1 MKSLPS
7 LKNKIVG
14 IDTETTGLSWASND
28 SAFGISIAIDGWSK
42 YVDIRQDFKFVEW
55 LKQELPRAKV
65 IIGHHLKFDI
75 HFLYKL
81 GIDVSDVPWHC
92 TMITDT
98 LCYEHHNSYG
108 LNDVAKRRLGLSKAN
123 DMIENWMELGK
134 FKSKKLAM
142 ASIQHAPYELVAPY
156 AIKDAE
162 LLIPLYYDQ
171 MNDIKQQNLHKVYQL
186 EMELLPV
193 LADMERHGVRCD
205 VAAAEKSIP
214 ELTNIIS
221 TEQKKLNDISG
232 FDVNVNSTPQI
243 RKMFKPEKVG
253 KYQYKLIDGTI
264 CWATKT
270 GNPSI
275 DQNVLKEMI
284 HPAASMIRRI
294 RKITKLR
301 DTFVCGHILDN
312 VDANGYVH
320 TTFNS
325 TRNDSDAGT
334 VTGRLSSTSPAMQQI
349 NGRDGDTSKILRSMF
364 IPDDGDDWLGADYSS
379 ADFRI
384 AAHYLNDPIMIQA
397 YAENPNTDFHGY
409 VSEMTGIPRS
419 PLYAGGPSSKTLN
432 LSMAFGAGAGK
443 IASQMGMPFD
453 IEERQ
458 GKMFLVAGP
467 EAQHI
472 IDMYH
477 KKFPV
482 FRTFAKSA
490 TTIANQ
496 RGYVMSLMGRRLRF
510 VNNDG
515 HKAAG
520 YLFQSGCAELMKTA
534 LVRLWKCLR
543 NTEYKLFLTVHD
555 EVAISAPFNGTMDK
569 EIQLLFTDYMSED
582 APFKLRV
589 PMTSTFK
596 RGSNWYETK

>member
-1 MKSLPS
+1 
-7 LKNKIVG
+7 
-14 IDTETTGLSWASND
+14 
-28 SAFGISIAIDGWSK
+28 
-42 YVDIRQDFKFVEW
+42 
-55 LKQELPRAKV
+55 
-65 IIGHHLKFDI
+65 
-75 HFLYKL
+75 
-81 GIDVSDVPWHC
+81 
-92 TMITDT
+92 
-98 LCYEHHNSYG
+98 
-108 LNDVAKRRLGLSKAN
+108 
-123 DMIENWMELGK
+123 
-134 FKSKKLAM
+134 
-142 ASIQHAPYELVAPY
+142 
-156 AIKDAE
+156 
-162 LLIPLYYDQ
+162 
-171 MNDIKQQNLHKVYQL
+171 
-186 EMELLPV
+186 
-193 LADMERHGVRCD
+193 
-205 VAAAEKSIP
+205 
-214 ELTNIIS
+214 
-221 TEQKKLNDISG
+221 
-232 FDVNVNSTPQI
+232 
-243 RKMFKPEKVG
+243 
-253 KYQYKLIDGTI
+253 
-264 CWATKT
+264 
-270 GNPSI
+270 
-275 DQNVLKEMI
+275 
-284 HPAASMIRRI
+284 
-294 RKITKLR
+294 
-301 DTFVCGHILDN
+301 
-312 VDANGYVH
+312 
-320 TTFNS
+320 
-325 TRNDSDAGT
+325 
-334 VTGRLSSTSPAMQQI
+334 
-349 NGRDGDTSKILRSMF
+349 
-364 IPDDGDDWLGADYSS
+364 
-379 ADFRI
+379 
-384 AAHYLNDPIMIQA
+384 MIQA